1 MYKLYTDK
9 QELFECDIHL
19 EGASLTDSKARL
31 VIETED
37 ISLLFKGKINKGG
50 KCQIPVKRL
59 KGLLG
64 ENVKGT
70 IKLEVIAE
78 DTYFTPWE
86 SDFEVEA
93 SKKVQ
98 VEVKSQDKEVIKEV
112 FRSKEFPVISN
123 YVMMNRVAMSDGNLS
138 KDEKRFI
145 ASSLD
150 IGSEAI
156 ALGNRL
162 LINDKISD
170 IFIDL
175 MRSKD
180 GVDNA
185 FIKELMI
192 NLFSLAREDGSVDTS
207 ELELLVKFADKLGLS
222 KRDFEKLKN
231 QAKIKTIQLGG
242 TFNPTEMDREIN
254 EVFDK
259 M

>member
-9 QELFECDIHL
+9 QELFECDIQL

-37 ISLLFKGKINKGG
+37 LALLFKGDINSKG

-98 VEVKSQDKEVIKEV
+98 VEVKSQNKEVIKE
-112 FRSKEFPVISN
+112 SKPSVKIKNVNEVTN
-123 YVMMNRVAMSDGNLS
+123 EE
-138 KDEKRFI
+138 KDHVLNI
-145 ASSLD
+145 L
-150 IGSEAI
+150 
-156 ALGNRL
+156 RL
-162 LINDKISD
+162 LIREDINLNNVSVRKNKLNHIVATYLEKHPINEVQKDKIVN
-170 IFIDL
+170 
-175 MRSKD
+175 
-180 GVDNA
+180 GV
-185 FIKELMI
+185 I
-192 NLFSLAREDGSVDTS
+192 S
-207 ELELLVKFADKLGLS
+207 GLS
-222 KRDFEKLKN
+222 KLK
-231 QAKIKTIQLGG
+231 
-242 TFNPTEMDREIN
+242 
-254 EVFDK
+254 
-259 M
+259 